1 MSGAGT
7 KSESSHREPLSAPI
21 LFWGLLLLGTSG
33 LAPAILLPQWRAY
46 ESTCVAEQREQHR
59 HQRMADAVAQERR
72 LLDGLRTDPA
82 LVERVAQRDLS
93 VRPMG
98 GDIVPVSAATHV
110 PEGGDEGFVPAPV
123 APPTWVQPTLARLP
137 ALDYDA
143 VFCEP
148 PTRTI
153 IIVLSLGVMCTA
165 LLLYGRSGRAR
176 PASTE
181 PVAE

>member
-1 MSGAGT
+1 MSAAAT
-7 KSESSHREPLSAPI
+7 SPALPHREPLSAPI

-46 ESTCVAEQREQHR
+46 ESMCVAEQREQHR
-59 HQRMADAVAQERR
+59 HQRMAEAVAQERR

-93 VRPMG
+93 VQPVE
-98 GDIVPVSAATHV
+98 GDIVAVAAAAEVVEST
-110 PEGGDEGFVPAPV
+110 DAGFVPAPV
-123 APPTWVQPTLARLP
+123 PAPTWMQPTLARLP
-137 ALDYDA
+137 SLDYDA

-148 PTRTI
+148 PTRTV
-153 IIVLSLGVMCTA
+153 IIVSSLGVICTA
-165 LLLYGRSGRAR
+165 LMLYGRSGRAR

-181 PVAE
+181 AAAD

>member
-1 MSGAGT
+1 MSAAAT
-7 KSESSHREPLSAPI
+7 SPAPSHREPLSAPI

-46 ESTCVAEQREQHR
+46 ESMCVAEQREQHR
-59 HQRMADAVAQERR
+59 HQRMAEGVAAERR

-93 VRPMG
+93 VRPLG
-98 GDIVPVSAATHV
+98 GDIVPVATATDAV
-110 PEGGDEGFVPAPV
+110 EGAGEAFVPGPV
-123 APPTWVQPTLARLP
+123 APPTWMQPTLARLP

-153 IIVLSLGVMCTA
+153 IIVSSLGVMCTA

-176 PASTE
+176 PASTRPDDE
-181 PVAE
+181 

>member
-1 MSGAGT
+1 MSAAAT
-7 KSESSHREPLSAPI
+7 SPAPSHREPLSAPI
-21 LFWGLLLLGTSG
+21 LFWALLLLGTSG

-46 ESTCVAEQREQHR
+46 QGMCVAEQREQHR

-93 VRPMG
+93 VQPAG
-98 GDIVPVSAATHV
+98 GDIVPVAAV
-110 PEGGDEGFVPAPV
+110 AEVVEGADEGFVPSPV
-123 APPTWVQPTLARLP
+123 PAPTWMQPTLARLP
-137 ALDYDA
+137 LLDYDA
-143 VFCEP
+143 VFCKP

-153 IIVLSLGVMCTA
+153 VIALSLGVICTA

-181 PVAE
+181 PATE